1 MTLCTAKRFGKAKAT
16 APSPFYLVSH
26 RRKVFPWSIP
36 GLRRLFGGLCRQAGE
51 SRLLFLIRDL
61 LRAVP
66 PRPFLSAAGPGRLSR
81 RNTPGLRIGQKPPR
95 HSTGP
100 KRRKKISPQEKLTQ
114 SRLSGS
120 AAFWWK
126 RAVRRKR
133 GRCKQRHLRAQF
145 SKKNVSIPID
155 KMVFFIYN
163 VSNGYFFEKITLRN
177 GW

>member
-1 MTLCTAKRFGKAKAT
+1 MTLCTAKRFGKANAT

-36 GLRRLFGGLCRQAGE
+36 GLRRLFRGLCRQAGE

-95 HSTGP
+95 HSTGR

-120 AAFWWK
+120 AVFWWK
-126 RAVRRKR
+126 QAVRRKR
-133 GRCKQRHLRAQF
+133 GRVQAATLESAIF
-145 SKKNVSIPID
+145 EKKRFDYHRQN
-155 KMVFFIYN
+155 VFFH
-163 VSNGYFFEKITLRN
+163 L
-177 GW
+177 